1 MKAIMGN
8 FYTNNEGEY
17 AVSVW
22 DVDIPSD
29 PDSISDIEIKNLKV
43 WSMTDEI
50 RKVIRCG
57 WRKNWVKDTYAYSQ
71 NTSAETEYL
80 YDIKK
85 TRTINTLLSTQAGVD
100 IFLSH
105 MELLYQNS
113 TILMSFVSKLKLAT
127 KNIGDRFLLS
137 FRRRRSDDNYN
148 WIDLKN
154 VEIQKIEKDYDKS
167 EYKVTV
173 DDLKGIGGN
182 IGHFTDDTLTFPSGL
197 GGETVAAE
205 WDTDWS
211 ADQKK
216 YALENWGFIT
226 DDDGF
231 INTAAAEGRGYSL
244 IW

>member
-57 WRKNWVKDTYAYSQ
+57 WRKNWAKDTYAYSQ

-85 TRTINTLLSTQAGVD
+85 TRTINTLLSSQAGVEL
-100 IFLSH
+100 FLSR
-105 MELLYQNS
+105 MELLYRNS
-113 TILMSFVSKLKLAT
+113 TILMSFDSKLVLAT

-148 WIDLKN
+148 WIDTKS

-173 DDLKGIGGN
+173 DDLKGIGANVGKW
-182 IGHFTDDTLTFPSGL
+182 TEDTLTFPDSV
-197 GGETVAAE
+197 GGGTATA
-205 WDTDWS
+205 WDSAWS
-211 ADQKK
+211 DEKK
-216 YALENWGFIT
+216 AYAKSAWGFWT

-231 INTAAAEGRGYSL
+231 IDTSDVSTLGYSL